1 MNTKLSIE
9 NTENTNLGTAAGPAH
24 AAQAACPSP
33 ALPVRNPQSAIRNP
47 RSPIRHASPPP
58 SPRSATSQ
66 PEPRDPT
73 DNPNRPRNNIAR
85 LPHEI
90 HEIINQALREGE
102 DYHIIIA
109 RVEHL
114 VGKDHGV
121 YPSNLSS
128 WLRTGYREWLRQK
141 THLEDT
147 IAQNDAALTQLAR
160 IKKET
165 GADLS
170 DLLESFL
177 ASLLQKT
184 LRDFDPAALN
194 ALLADK
200 PADVF
205 RLIACLNSHIAAR
218 SKDKTAEVARA
229 RCQVQLAEK
238 ARFTREQP
246 VPAHSLW
253 ESQLISKAYGTPFEQ
268 LMRAHNIPIGDPKK
282 KKPRPASK
290 TAQKDPG

>member
-1 MNTKLSIE
+1 MET
-9 NTENTNLGTAAGPAH
+9 TENINPGTAAAGPPSC
-24 AAQAACPSP
+24 AAP
-33 ALPVRNPQSAIRNP
+33 AEGRQSALIRPP
-47 RSPIRHASPPP
+47 RCSHPAASSTCRPAP
-58 SPRSATSQ
+58 
-66 PEPRDPT
+66 
-73 DNPNRPRNNIAR
+73 NNLNRPRNNIAR
-85 LPHEI
+85 LPREVREI
-90 HEIINQALREGE
+90 VNQALREGE
-102 DYHIIIA
+102 DYRIIIA

-114 VGKDHGV
+114 VGKFHGV
-121 YPSNLSS
+121 YRSNLSS
-128 WLRTGYREWLRQK
+128 WLRTGYREWLGQK

-147 IAQNDAALTQLAR
+147 IALNDAALTQLAR
-160 IKKET
+160 LKKET

-177 ASLLQKT
+177 LSLVQKT

-205 RLIACLNSHIAAR
+205 RLIACLNNHIAAR

-238 ARFTREQP
+238 AQSTREQP
-246 VPAHSLW
+246 VPAQKQW
-253 ESQLISKAYGTPFEQ
+253 ECEMLRKTMGTPSEQ
-268 LMRAHNIPIGDPKK
+268 WLRAHNFTASGEKM

-290 TAQKDPG
+290 TAQTGPG